1 MKKKT
6 LLTAALLLVTLVALP
21 LLSACSGDVENTVT
35 GGGQDKLYIYNW
47 EDYIDESLL
56 DSFAE
61 YYEEVTGRSLDIT
74 YTTFDTNETMLTKV
88 QKGDANV
95 DLICPSEYAIEKLMR
110 GGYVR
115 NLTEM
120 VSDLGEE
127 YGVTFDN
134 LANIEPDVRTA
145 ISGVFGDIPAGDGT
159 NANMLDYMVPYMWG
173 TLGILYNKSVV
184 SEEEL
189 EEYGWGVLWNAGGNP
204 ELEGE
209 ILLKDSIRD
218 TYCAAVLYLRDYG
231 MLPEGVSPSL
241 DKPYTEMTTAELI
254 NCTDDDLLAA
264 VEAVLIEQRD
274 HISGYEVDFGKDD
287 MINEIVYVDL
297 AWSGDALWAIEE
309 SYDEETEDYTL
320 GYYVPESGS
329 NIWYDGWI
337 VPTTVR
343 NELAAVMFIDYMC
356 RPLSAALNTSYICY
370 TSAVARDIVR
380 SDADAVSALFD
391 VEYLWYA
398 SSEECE
404 LYTDAD
410 GNLVFY
416 YDWGDGEPYYL
427 NADGTEFEGDADAL
441 TACEYDTDEEG
452 YWLDGE
458 GEYIVDADSMSL
470 FFEDAARYAEITD
483 VLGIMHDYG
492 SANDRVVQMWERVK
506 AGAETPWELIWCLI
520 AVVVIVGG
528 AIGLYFLKE
537 ALKRRPKKVN
547 AVATESAASPAENV
561 SPRDSADSSG
571 EKNA

>member
-6 LLTAALLLVTLVALP
+6 LLLVAALLLTALVALP
-21 LLSACSGDVENTVT
+21 LLTACSGGGESTVT
-35 GGGQDKLYIYNW
+35 GGSGQDKLYIYNW
-47 EDYIDESLL
+47 EDYIDTALIDEFS
-56 DSFAE
+56 D
-61 YYEEVTGRSLDIT
+61 YYKEVTGRSIDVT

-115 NLTEM
+115 NLSEL
-120 VSDLGEE
+120 VSELGEKHNM
-127 YGVTFDN
+127 TFDN
-134 LANIEPDVRTA
+134 LGNIEPDVRTA
-145 ISGVFGDIPAGDGT
+145 ISAVFGDIPAGDGKT
-159 NANMLDYMVPYMWG
+159 GNMLDYMVPYMWG

-189 EEYGWGVLWNAGGNP
+189 EKYGWGVLWNAGGNP

-218 TYCAAVLYLRDYG
+218 TYCAAVLYLRDRG
-231 MLPEGVSPSL
+231 MLPEGDSTSL
-241 DKPYTEMTTAELI
+241 GKPYTELTTAELI
-254 NCTDDDLLAA
+254 NCTDDALLVA
-264 VEAVLIEQRD
+264 VEEVLIEQRD

-343 NELAAVMFIDYMC
+343 NELAAVMFIDFMC
-356 RPLSAALNTSYICY
+356 RPESAARNTSYICY
-370 TSAVARDIVR
+370 TSAVARDVVR
-380 SDADAVSALFD
+380 SDADAVAALLD

-410 GNLVFY
+410 GNLVFF

-427 NADGTEFEGDADAL
+427 NADGTDFDDEADTL
-441 TACEYDTDEEG
+441 TAFEAATDEEG
-452 YWLDGE
+452 YWLDGN
-458 GEYIVDADSMSL
+458 GEYIVDADSMNL
-470 FFEDAARYAEITD
+470 FFEDTARYAEITD
-483 VLGIMHDYG
+483 ALGVMRDYG
-492 SANDRVVQMWERVK
+492 AANDRVVQMWERVK
-506 AGAETPWELIWCLI
+506 AGAETPWALIWCLV
-520 AVVVIVGG
+520 AVVIIVGG
-528 AIGLYFLKE
+528 AVGIYFAKE
-537 ALKRRPKKVN
+537 AFKRRPRKL
-547 AVATESAASPAENV
+547 NV
-561 SPRDSADSSG
+561 PPSVVEETDA
-571 EKNA
+571 K

>member
-6 LLTAALLLVTLVALP
+6 LLLVAALLLTALVALP
-21 LLSACSGDVENTVT
+21 LLTACSGGGESTVT
-35 GGGQDKLYIYNW
+35 GGSGQDKLYIYNW
-47 EDYIDESLL
+47 EDYIDTALIDEFS
-56 DSFAE
+56 E
-61 YYEEVTGRSLDIT
+61 YYKEVTGRSIDVT

-115 NLTEM
+115 NLSEL
-120 VSDLGEE
+120 VSELGEKHNM
-127 YGVTFDN
+127 TFDN
-134 LANIEPDVRTA
+134 LGNIEPDVRTA
-145 ISGVFGDIPAGDGT
+145 ISAVFGDIPAGDGKT
-159 NANMLDYMVPYMWG
+159 GNMLDYMVPYMWG

-231 MLPEGVSPSL
+231 MLPEGDSPSL
-241 DKPYTEMTTAELI
+241 GKPYTELTTAELI
-254 NCTDDDLLAA
+254 NCTDDALLVA
-264 VEAVLIEQRD
+264 VEEVLIEQRD

-343 NELAAVMFIDYMC
+343 NELAAVMFIDFMC
-356 RPLSAALNTSYICY
+356 RPESAARNTSYICY
-370 TSAVARDIVR
+370 TSAVARDVVR
-380 SDADAVSALFD
+380 SDADAVAALLD

-410 GNLVFY
+410 GNLVFF

-427 NADGTEFEGDADAL
+427 NADGTEFDGDADTL
-441 TACEYDTDEEG
+441 TAFEAAIDEEG
-452 YWLDGE
+452 YWLDGN
-458 GEYIVDADSMSL
+458 GEYIVDADSMNL
-470 FFEDAARYAEITD
+470 FFEDTARYAEITD
-483 VLGIMHDYG
+483 ALGVMRDYG

-506 AGAETPWELIWCLI
+506 AGAETPWALIWCLV
-520 AVVVIVGG
+520 AVVIIVGG
-528 AIGLYFLKE
+528 AVGIYFAKE
-537 ALKRRPKKVN
+537 AFKRRPRKLNVPP
-547 AVATESAASPAENV
+547 SA
-561 SPRDSADSSG
+561 G
-571 EKNA
+571 EETDAK

>member
-1 MKKKT
+1 MNKVAKKRF
-6 LLTAALLLVTLVALP
+6 LPVVAALLVALCALP
-21 LLSACSGDVENTVT
+21 LLTACSGGGESTVT
-35 GGGQDKLYIYNW
+35 GGSGQDKLYIYNW
-47 EDYIDESLL
+47 EDYIDTALIDEFS
-56 DSFAE
+56 A
-61 YYEEVTGRSLDIT
+61 YYEEVTGRSIDVT

-115 NLTEM
+115 NLTEL
-120 VSDLGEE
+120 VADLGDE
-127 YGVTFDN
+127 YGMTFDN
-134 LANIEPDVRTA
+134 LDNIEPDVRTA
-145 ISGVFGDIPAGDGT
+145 ISAVFGDIPTGNGT
-159 NANMLDYMVPYMWG
+159 NGNMLDYMVPYMWG

-184 SEEEL
+184 SQEEL
-189 EEYGWGVLWNAGGNP
+189 DEHGWGVLWNAGNNP

-218 TYCAAVLYLRDYG
+218 TYCAAVLYLRDCG
-231 MLPEGVSPSL
+231 MLPEGNSPSL
-241 DKPYTEMTTAELI
+241 GKPYTEMTTAELI
-254 NCTDDDLLAA
+254 NSTDDALLDA
-264 VEAVLIEQRD
+264 VEKVLIEQRD

-356 RPLSAALNTSYICY
+356 RPDSAARNTSYICY
-370 TSAVARDIVR
+370 TSAVARDKVR
-380 SDADAVSALFD
+380 SDPDAIAALLD

-404 LYTDAD
+404 LYTDPK

-427 NADGTEFEGDADAL
+427 DADGTDFKGNADTL
-441 TACEYDTDEEG
+441 TAFEATTDEEG
-452 YWLDGE
+452 YWLDGN
-458 GEYIVDADSMSL
+458 GEYIVDAGSMKL
-470 FFEDAARYAEITD
+470 FFEDTARYAEITD
-483 VLGIMHDYG
+483 ALGVMRDYG
-492 SANDRVVQMWERVK
+492 AANDRVVQMWERVK
-506 AGAETPWELIWCLI
+506 AGAETPWALIWCLI
-520 AVVVIVGG
+520 AVVLIVGG
-528 AIGLYFLKE
+528 GIGLYFARE
-537 ALKRRPKKVN
+537 AFKRRPRRV
-547 AVATESAASPAENV
+547 VSAAAPAK
-561 SPRDSADSSG
+561 DADGSD
-571 EKNA
+571 KKAD

>member
-6 LLTAALLLVTLVALP
+6 LLLVAALLLTALVALP
-21 LLSACSGDVENTVT
+21 LLTACSGGGESTVT
-35 GGGQDKLYIYNW
+35 GGSGQDKLYIYNW
-47 EDYIDESLL
+47 EDYIDTALIDEFS
-56 DSFAE
+56 D
-61 YYEEVTGRSLDIT
+61 YYKEVTGRSIDVT

-115 NLTEM
+115 NLSELVAELDEKHGM
-120 VSDLGEE
+120 
-127 YGVTFDN
+127 TFDN
-134 LANIEPDVRTA
+134 LGNIEPDVRTA
-145 ISGVFGDIPAGDGT
+145 ISAVFGDIPAGDGKT
-159 NANMLDYMVPYMWG
+159 GNMLDYMVPYMWG

-218 TYCAAVLYLRDYG
+218 TYCAAVLYLRDRG
-231 MLPEGVSPSL
+231 MLPEGDSTSL
-241 DKPYTEMTTAELI
+241 GKPYTELTTAELI
-254 NCTDDDLLAA
+254 NCTDDALLVA
-264 VEAVLIEQRD
+264 VEEVLIEQRD

-343 NELAAVMFIDYMC
+343 NELAAVMFIDFMC
-356 RPLSAALNTSYICY
+356 RPESAARNTSYICY
-370 TSAVARDIVR
+370 TSAVARDAVR
-380 SDADAVSALFD
+380 SDADAVAALLD

-410 GNLVFY
+410 GNLVFF

-427 NADGTEFEGDADAL
+427 NADGTDFDDDADTL
-441 TACEYDTDEEG
+441 TAFEAATDEEG
-452 YWLDGE
+452 YWLDGN
-458 GEYIVDADSMSL
+458 GEYIVDADSMNL
-470 FFEDAARYAEITD
+470 FFEDTARYAEITD
-483 VLGIMHDYG
+483 ALGVMRDYG

-506 AGAETPWELIWCLI
+506 AGAETPWALIWCLV
-520 AVVVIVGG
+520 AVVIIVGG
-528 AIGLYFLKE
+528 AVGIYFAKE
-537 ALKRRPKKVN
+537 AFKRRPRKL
-547 AVATESAASPAENV
+547 NV
-561 SPRDSADSSG
+561 PPSVVEETDA
-571 EKNA
+571 K

>member
-6 LLTAALLLVTLVALP
+6 LLLVAALLLTALVALP
-21 LLSACSGDVENTVT
+21 LLTACSGGGESTVT
-35 GGGQDKLYIYNW
+35 GGSGQDKLYIYNW
-47 EDYIDESLL
+47 EDYIDTALIDEFS
-56 DSFAE
+56 E
-61 YYEEVTGRSLDIT
+61 YYKEVTGRSIDVT

-115 NLTEM
+115 NLSEL
-120 VSDLGEE
+120 VSELGEKHNM
-127 YGVTFDN
+127 TFDN
-134 LANIEPDVRTA
+134 LGNIEPDVRTA
-145 ISGVFGDIPAGDGT
+145 ISAVFGDIPAGDGKT
-159 NANMLDYMVPYMWG
+159 GNMLDYMVPYMWG

-218 TYCAAVLYLRDYG
+218 TYCAAVLYLRDRG
-231 MLPEGVSPSL
+231 MLPEGDSTSL
-241 DKPYTEMTTAELI
+241 GKPYTELTTAELI
-254 NCTDDDLLAA
+254 NCTDDALLVA
-264 VEAVLIEQRD
+264 VEEVLIEQRD

-343 NELAAVMFIDYMC
+343 NELAAVMFIDFMC
-356 RPLSAALNTSYICY
+356 RPESAARNTSYICY
-370 TSAVARDIVR
+370 TSAVARDAVR
-380 SDADAVSALFD
+380 SDADAVAALLD

-410 GNLVFY
+410 GNLVFF

-427 NADGTEFEGDADAL
+427 NADGTEFDGDADAL
-441 TACEYDTDEEG
+441 TAFEAATDEEG
-452 YWLDGE
+452 YWLDGN
-458 GEYIVDADSMSL
+458 GEYIVDADSMNL
-470 FFEDAARYAEITD
+470 FFEDTARYAEITD
-483 VLGIMHDYG
+483 ALGVMRDYG

-506 AGAETPWELIWCLI
+506 AGAETPWALIWCLV
-520 AVVVIVGG
+520 AVVIIVGG
-528 AIGLYFLKE
+528 AVGIYFAKE
-537 ALKRRPKKVN
+537 AFKRRPRKL
-547 AVATESAASPAENV
+547 NV
-561 SPRDSADSSG
+561 PPSVVEETDA
-571 EKNA
+571 K

>member
-6 LLTAALLLVTLVALP
+6 LLLVAALLLTALVALP
-21 LLSACSGDVENTVT
+21 LLTACSGGGESTVT
-35 GGGQDKLYIYNW
+35 GGSGQDKLYIYNW
-47 EDYIDESLL
+47 EDYIDTALIDEFS
-56 DSFAE
+56 D
-61 YYEEVTGRSLDIT
+61 YYKEVTGRSIDVT

-115 NLTEM
+115 NLSEL
-120 VSDLGEE
+120 VSELGEKH
-127 YGVTFDN
+127 GMTFDN
-134 LANIEPDVRTA
+134 LGNIEPDVRTA
-145 ISGVFGDIPAGDGT
+145 ISAVFGDIPAGDGKT
-159 NANMLDYMVPYMWG
+159 GNMLDYMVPYMWG

-218 TYCAAVLYLRDYG
+218 TYCAAVLYLRDRG
-231 MLPEGVSPSL
+231 MLPEGDSTSL
-241 DKPYTEMTTAELI
+241 GKPYTELTTAELI
-254 NCTDDDLLAA
+254 NCTDDALLVA
-264 VEAVLIEQRD
+264 VEEVLIEQRD

-343 NELAAVMFIDYMC
+343 NELAAVMFIDFMC
-356 RPLSAALNTSYICY
+356 RPESAARNTSYICY
-370 TSAVARDIVR
+370 TSAVARDVVR
-380 SDADAVSALFD
+380 SDADAVAALLD

-410 GNLVFY
+410 GNLVFF

-427 NADGTEFEGDADAL
+427 NADGTDFDDDADTL
-441 TACEYDTDEEG
+441 TAFEAATDEEG
-452 YWLDGE
+452 YWLDGN
-458 GEYIVDADSMSL
+458 GEYIVDADSMNL
-470 FFEDAARYAEITD
+470 FFEDTARYAEITD
-483 VLGIMHDYG
+483 ALGVMRDYG
-492 SANDRVVQMWERVK
+492 TANDRVVQMWERVK
-506 AGAETPWELIWCLI
+506 AGAETPWALIWCLV
-520 AVVVIVGG
+520 AVVIIVGG
-528 AIGLYFLKE
+528 AVGIYFAKE
-537 ALKRRPKKVN
+537 AFKRRPHKLNVPP
-547 AVATESAASPAENV
+547 SA
-561 SPRDSADSSG
+561 G
-571 EKNA
+571 EETDAK

>member
-6 LLTAALLLVTLVALP
+6 LLLVAALLLTALVALP
-21 LLSACSGDVENTVT
+21 LLTACSGGGESTVT
-35 GGGQDKLYIYNW
+35 GGSGQDKLYIYNW
-47 EDYIDESLL
+47 EDYIDTALIDEFS
-56 DSFAE
+56 D
-61 YYEEVTGRSLDIT
+61 YYKEVTGRSIDVT

-115 NLTEM
+115 NLSEL
-120 VSDLGEE
+120 VSELGEKH
-127 YGVTFDN
+127 GMTFDN
-134 LANIEPDVRTA
+134 LGNIEPDVRTA
-145 ISGVFGDIPAGDGT
+145 ISAVFGDIPAGNGKT
-159 NANMLDYMVPYMWG
+159 GNMLDYMVPYMWG

-189 EEYGWGVLWNAGGNP
+189 KKYGWGVLWNAGGNP

-218 TYCAAVLYLRDYG
+218 TYCAAVLYLRDRG
-231 MLPEGVSPSL
+231 MLPEGDSTSL
-241 DKPYTEMTTAELI
+241 GKPYTELTTAELI
-254 NCTDDDLLAA
+254 NCTDDALLVA
-264 VEAVLIEQRD
+264 VEEVLIEQRD

-343 NELAAVMFIDYMC
+343 NELAAVMFIDFMC
-356 RPLSAALNTSYICY
+356 RPESAARNTSYICY
-370 TSAVARDIVR
+370 TSAVARDAVR
-380 SDADAVSALFD
+380 SDADAVAALLD

-410 GNLVFY
+410 GNLVFF

-427 NADGTEFEGDADAL
+427 KADGTEFDDDADTL
-441 TACEYDTDEEG
+441 TAFEAATDEEG
-452 YWLDGE
+452 YWLDGN
-458 GEYIVDADSMSL
+458 GEYIVDADSMNL
-470 FFEDAARYAEITD
+470 FFEDTARYAEITD
-483 VLGIMHDYG
+483 ALGVMRDYG

-506 AGAETPWELIWCLI
+506 AGAETPWALIWCLV
-520 AVVVIVGG
+520 AVVIIVGG
-528 AIGLYFLKE
+528 AVGIYFAKE
-537 ALKRRPKKVN
+537 AFKRRPRKL
-547 AVATESAASPAENV
+547 NV
-561 SPRDSADSSG
+561 PPSVVEETDA
-571 EKNA
+571 K

>member
-6 LLTAALLLVTLVALP
+6 LLLVAALLLTALVALP
-21 LLSACSGDVENTVT
+21 LLTACSGGGESTVT
-35 GGGQDKLYIYNW
+35 GGSGQDKLYIYNW
-47 EDYIDESLL
+47 EDYIDTALIDEFS
-56 DSFAE
+56 D
-61 YYEEVTGRSLDIT
+61 YYKEVTGRSIDVT

-115 NLTEM
+115 NLSEL
-120 VSDLGEE
+120 VSELGEKHNM
-127 YGVTFDN
+127 TFDN
-134 LANIEPDVRTA
+134 LGNIEPDVRTA
-145 ISGVFGDIPAGDGT
+145 ISAVFGDIPAGDGKT
-159 NANMLDYMVPYMWG
+159 GNMLDYMVPYMWG

-218 TYCAAVLYLRDYG
+218 TYCAAVLYLRDRG
-231 MLPEGVSPSL
+231 MLPEGDSPSL
-241 DKPYTEMTTAELI
+241 GKPYTELTTAELI
-254 NCTDDDLLAA
+254 NCTDDALLVA
-264 VEAVLIEQRD
+264 VEEVLIEQRD

-343 NELAAVMFIDYMC
+343 NELAAVMFIDFMC
-356 RPLSAALNTSYICY
+356 RPESAARNTSYICY
-370 TSAVARDIVR
+370 TSAVARDAVR
-380 SDADAVSALFD
+380 SDADAVAALLD

-410 GNLVFY
+410 GNLVFF

-427 NADGTEFEGDADAL
+427 NADGTDFDDDADTL
-441 TACEYDTDEEG
+441 TAFEATTDEEG
-452 YWLDGE
+452 YWLDGN
-458 GEYIVDADSMSL
+458 GEYIVDADSMNL
-470 FFEDAARYAEITD
+470 FFEDTARYAEITD
-483 VLGIMHDYG
+483 ALGVMRDYG
-492 SANDRVVQMWERVK
+492 TANDRVVQMWERVK
-506 AGAETPWELIWCLI
+506 AGAETPWALIWCLV
-520 AVVVIVGG
+520 AVVIIVGG
-528 AIGLYFLKE
+528 AVGIYFAKE
-537 ALKRRPKKVN
+537 AFKRRPRKLNVPP
-547 AVATESAASPAENV
+547 SA
-561 SPRDSADSSG
+561 G
-571 EKNA
+571 EETDAK

>member
-6 LLTAALLLVTLVALP
+6 LLLVAALLLTALVALP
-21 LLSACSGDVENTVT
+21 LLTACSGGGESTVT
-35 GGGQDKLYIYNW
+35 GGSGQDKLYIYNW
-47 EDYIDESLL
+47 EDYIDTALIDEFS
-56 DSFAE
+56 D
-61 YYEEVTGRSLDIT
+61 YYKEVTGRSIDVT

-115 NLTEM
+115 NLSEL
-120 VSDLGEE
+120 VSELGEKHNM
-127 YGVTFDN
+127 TFDN
-134 LANIEPDVRTA
+134 LGNIEPDVRTA
-145 ISGVFGDIPAGDGT
+145 ISAVFGDIPAGDGKT
-159 NANMLDYMVPYMWG
+159 GNMLDYMVPYMWG

-189 EEYGWGVLWNAGGNP
+189 DEYGWGVLWNAGGNP

-218 TYCAAVLYLRDYG
+218 TYCAAVLYLRDSR
-231 MLPEGVSPSL
+231 MLPEGDSTSL
-241 DKPYTEMTTAELI
+241 GKPYTELTTAELI
-254 NCTDDDLLAA
+254 NCTDDALLVA
-264 VEAVLIEQRD
+264 VEEVLIEQRD

-343 NELAAVMFIDYMC
+343 NELAAVMFIDFMC
-356 RPLSAALNTSYICY
+356 RPESAARNTSYICY
-370 TSAVARDIVR
+370 TSAVARDVVR
-380 SDADAVSALFD
+380 SDADAVAALLD

-410 GNLVFY
+410 GNLVFF

-427 NADGTEFEGDADAL
+427 DADGTEFDGDADTL
-441 TACEYDTDEEG
+441 TAFEAATDEEG
-452 YWLDGE
+452 YWLDGN
-458 GEYIVDADSMSL
+458 GEYIVDADSMNL
-470 FFEDAARYAEITD
+470 FFEDTARYAEITD
-483 VLGIMHDYG
+483 ALGVMRDYG

-506 AGAETPWELIWCLI
+506 AGAETPWALIWCLV
-520 AVVVIVGG
+520 AVVIIVGG
-528 AIGLYFLKE
+528 AVGIYFAKE
-537 ALKRRPKKVN
+537 AFKRRPRKLNVPP
-547 AVATESAASPAENV
+547 SA
-561 SPRDSADSSG
+561 G
-571 EKNA
+571 EETGAK

>member
-6 LLTAALLLVTLVALP
+6 LLLVAALLLTALVALP
-21 LLSACSGDVENTVT
+21 LLTACSGGGESTVT
-35 GGGQDKLYIYNW
+35 GGSGQDKLYIYNW
-47 EDYIDESLL
+47 EDYIDTALIDEFS
-56 DSFAE
+56 D
-61 YYEEVTGRSLDIT
+61 YYKEVTGRSIDVT

-115 NLTEM
+115 NLSEL
-120 VSDLGEE
+120 VSELGEKH
-127 YGVTFDN
+127 GMTFDN
-134 LANIEPDVRTA
+134 LGNIEPDVRTA
-145 ISGVFGDIPAGDGT
+145 ISAVFGDIPAGNGKT
-159 NANMLDYMVPYMWG
+159 GNMLDYMVPYMWG

-218 TYCAAVLYLRDYG
+218 TYCAAVLYLRDRG
-231 MLPEGVSPSL
+231 MLPEGDSTSL
-241 DKPYTEMTTAELI
+241 GKPYTELTTAELI
-254 NCTDDDLLAA
+254 NCTDDALLVA
-264 VEAVLIEQRD
+264 VEEVLIEQRD

-343 NELAAVMFIDYMC
+343 NELAAVMFIDFMC
-356 RPLSAALNTSYICY
+356 RPESAARNTSYICY
-370 TSAVARDIVR
+370 TSAVARDVVR
-380 SDADAVSALFD
+380 SDADAVAALLD

-410 GNLVFY
+410 GNLVFF

-427 NADGTEFEGDADAL
+427 DADGTEFDGDADTL
-441 TACEYDTDEEG
+441 TAFEAATDEEG
-452 YWLDGE
+452 YWLDGN
-458 GEYIVDADSMSL
+458 GEYIVDADSMNL
-470 FFEDAARYAEITD
+470 FFEDTAR
-483 VLGIMHDYG
+483 
-492 SANDRVVQMWERVK
+492 
-506 AGAETPWELIWCLI
+506 
-520 AVVVIVGG
+520 
-528 AIGLYFLKE
+528 
-537 ALKRRPKKVN
+537 
-547 AVATESAASPAENV
+547 
-561 SPRDSADSSG
+561 
-571 EKNA
+571 

>member
-6 LLTAALLLVTLVALP
+6 LLLVAALLLTALVALR
-21 LLSACSGDVENTVT
+21 LLTACSGGGESTVT
-35 GGGQDKLYIYNW
+35 GGSGQDKLYIYNW
-47 EDYIDESLL
+47 EDYIDTALIDEFS
-56 DSFAE
+56 E
-61 YYEEVTGRSLDIT
+61 YYKEVTGRSIDVT

-115 NLTEM
+115 NLSEL
-120 VSDLGEE
+120 VSELGEKHNM
-127 YGVTFDN
+127 TFDN
-134 LANIEPDVRTA
+134 LGNIEPDVRTA
-145 ISGVFGDIPAGDGT
+145 ISAVFGDIPAGDGKT
-159 NANMLDYMVPYMWG
+159 GNMLDYMVPYMWG

-231 MLPEGVSPSL
+231 MLPEGDSPSL
-241 DKPYTEMTTAELI
+241 GKPYTELTTAELI
-254 NCTDDDLLAA
+254 NCTDDALLVA
-264 VEAVLIEQRD
+264 VEEVLIEQRD

-343 NELAAVMFIDYMC
+343 NELAAVMFIDFMC
-356 RPLSAALNTSYICY
+356 RPESAACNTSYICY
-370 TSAVARDIVR
+370 TSAVARDAVR
-380 SDADAVSALFD
+380 SDADAEAALLY

-404 LYTDAD
+404 LDTDAD
-410 GNLVFY
+410 GNLVFF
-416 YDWGDGEPYYL
+416 YDCGDGEPYYL
-427 NADGTEFEGDADAL
+427 NADGTEFDGDADAL
-441 TACEYDTDEEG
+441 TAFEAATDEEG
-452 YWLDGE
+452 YWLDGN
-458 GEYIVDADSMSL
+458 GEYIVDADSMNL
-470 FFEDAARYAEITD
+470 FFEDTARYAEITD
-483 VLGIMHDYG
+483 ALGVMRDYG

-506 AGAETPWELIWCLI
+506 AGAETPWALIWCLV
-520 AVVVIVGG
+520 AVVIIVGG
-528 AIGLYFLKE
+528 AVGIYFAKE
-537 ALKRRPKKVN
+537 AFKRRPHKLNVPP
-547 AVATESAASPAENV
+547 SA
-561 SPRDSADSSG
+561 G
-571 EKNA
+571 EETDIK